1 MRGGKKGERDW
12 EVEERDGRGK
22 GNGEGSGRWRCFRC
36 GEMGSRRDQIKTKG
50 GDIEMRLG

>member
-12 EVEERDGRGK
+12 EAEERDGRGK

-50 GDIEMRLG
+50 GDIEMRWG